1 MDKLLC
7 ILGPTATG
15 KTDLALTLAKKFNSE
30 IISCDS
36 RQVYKGLDIGTG
48 KLPTNVIPEKA
59 RLPDGQ
65 TGIHKSHGSRIK
77 YGMTVEKGDKF
88 WEVDGIK
95 IWMYDVLEPSE
106 QYDVAAYIKDAGQV
120 IKEVIGRGKS
130 PILVGGTGF
139 YLRAFLDGLSN
150 LKVPINRDLRKELE
164 SVSLLDLQKKLQVLS
179 VTRWNELNNSDRQNK
194 RRLLR
199 CIEMMLWRP
208 DADNAQIAIPKPQN
222 WDVLKIGLTAP
233 REVLYQRVDLRILSR
248 IDQGMLQEAE
258 MLYKEGLSL
267 DRMRELG
274 LEYRVLADYLDGS
287 IKETKELI
295 RIMQWKIHD
304 FVRRQLTWYK
314 KEKNINWFDINNR
327 SYFEKIDKIVAKWY
341 DSPIIKV

>member
-65 TGIHKSHGSRIK
+65 TGINKSHGSRIK

-130 PILVGGTGF
+130 PT
-139 YLRAFLDGLSN
+139 
-150 LKVPINRDLRKELE
+150 
-164 SVSLLDLQKKLQVLS
+164 
-179 VTRWNELNNSDRQNK
+179 
-194 RRLLR
+194 
-199 CIEMMLWRP
+199 
-208 DADNAQIAIPKPQN
+208 
-222 WDVLKIGLTAP
+222 
-233 REVLYQRVDLRILSR
+233 
-248 IDQGMLQEAE
+248 
-258 MLYKEGLSL
+258 
-267 DRMRELG
+267 
-274 LEYRVLADYLDGS
+274 
-287 IKETKELI
+287 
-295 RIMQWKIHD
+295 
-304 FVRRQLTWYK
+304 
-314 KEKNINWFDINNR
+314 
-327 SYFEKIDKIVAKWY
+327 
-341 DSPIIKV
+341 